1 MALRLIQFLAIM
13 LTALALVPSGA
24 HLAALANKRWR
35 WRRQPTASPSRSTLD
50 GLSSALFLFGAVAAN
65 LAHTIVLCR
74 LGRSFGYALASFL
87 LIAANLAIFF
97 VWTFPTNQAT
107 NNWTVVPNNWNK
119 LRLQWEYSHA
129 ANAMVTFA
137 ALVCVVIAVLRQPS
151 QAR

>member
-1 MALRLIQFLAIM
+1 M

-24 HLAALANKRWR
+24 HLAALPNKMAMAQAAYSIAQQIYAGW
-35 WRRQPTASPSRSTLD
+35 
-50 GLSSALFLFGAVAAN
+50 ALFGIVLFGALAAN

-74 LGRSFGYALASFL
+74 LSRSFGYALAAFL

-107 NNWTVVPNNWNK
+107 NNWTIVPKNWSE
-119 LRLQWEYSHA
+119 LRIQWEYSHA
-129 ANAMVTFA
+129 ANAVVTFG

-151 QAR
+151 QRDN

>member
-1 MALRLIQFLAIM
+1 MGSLRHCPFRRFGGE
-13 LTALALVPSGA
+13 SGA
-24 HLAALANKRWR
+24 HDR
-35 WRRQPTASPSRSTLD
+35 
-50 GLSSALFLFGAVAAN
+50 AVQAGP
-65 LAHTIVLCR
+65 IIR
-74 LGRSFGYALASFL
+74 LRARVIL

-129 ANAMVTFA
+129 ANAVVTFA

>member
-1 MALRLIQFLAIM
+1 MALPLVQFLAIM

-24 HLAALANKRWR
+24 HLAALPNKMTMA
-35 WRRQPTASPSRSTLD
+35 QPAYFVAQQMYA
-50 GLSSALFLFGAVAAN
+50 GWALFGLVLFGALIAN
-65 LAHTIVLCR
+65 LAHAVVLGK
-74 LGRSFGYALASFL
+74 LGRSFGYAPALFL

-107 NNWTVVPNNWNK
+107 NNWTVVPNNWNA
-119 LRLQWEYSHA
+119 LRIRWEYSHA
-129 ANAMVTFA
+129 ANAIVTFV